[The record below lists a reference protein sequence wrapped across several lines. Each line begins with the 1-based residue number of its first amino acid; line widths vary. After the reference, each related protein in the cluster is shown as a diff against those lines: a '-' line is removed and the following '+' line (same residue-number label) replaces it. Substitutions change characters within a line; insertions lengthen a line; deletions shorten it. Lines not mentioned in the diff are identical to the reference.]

1 MADYINTHANNSD
14 TLILPLTY
22 DMLSMNFSHCNGFAD
37 DNYAGLLTGSPV
49 IDGQN
54 STLFNLINKDIS
66 MPNTNFSILL
76 NNINVKFV
84 LVNPIYDKYVH
95 GYPCNTN
102 ISKMC

>member
-1 MADYINTHANNSD
+1 MQTYDTGHGNIPETVVFPKYFYTMADYINTHANNSD

-54 STLFNLINKDIS
+54 STLFNLINKDIN
-66 MPNTNFSILL
+66 MPKN
-76 NNINVKFV
+76 KF
-84 LVNPIYDKYVH
+84 
-95 GYPCNTN
+95 
-102 ISKMC
+102 